1 MLLQKGWIL
10 RDIRDILNVPPA
22 HATRREVA
30 HRENTEHGYL
40 AGLDPHQAV
49 LDLPDHAHHPGKD
62 IGLAALPDLLQ
73 DIVPIPAHHLLASA
87 DTRIPAP
94 ALILGAA
101 AVLGPDH
108 ILGLP
113 LTGFL
118 AGTLFM
124 AVTRDLTTAMI

>member
-1 MLLQKGWIL
+1 MVFCI
-10 RDIRDILNVPPA
+10 
-22 HATRREVA
+22 
-30 HRENTEHGYL
+30 
-40 AGLDPHQAV
+40 
-49 LDLPDHAHHPGKD
+49 D

-124 AVTRDLTTAMI
+124 GENCCASVSFYFFIYVFYFILYQCHFLAGGTIKKGVLELHNVYVLRSLIFAFLILHTQQLTFT